1 MTYKELQLILWKY
14 FSKSWTKHLLA
25 KNSKK
30 RPSDEKKYLIQD
42 NDGIPVEAWRNIRK
56 WLEEQQKLKGE

>member
-1 MTYKELQLILWKY
+1 M
-14 FSKSWTKHLLA
+14 LA